1 MPNLNNVVA
10 LNADQQVEIDTLGMF
25 AVRHLGSEISIR
37 GRKTRAM
44 LAYLAMAPSAK
55 ASRQRIADLLWSDRG
70 EEQARGSL
78 RQALAEARGHF
89 TGSAMLR
96 ITRTD
101 IGLCRDTLVTD
112 IERILRA
119 ADRADSEGLA
129 RCLERVDGGF
139 LDDLTDI
146 AEVFDEWA
154 SAERSRQHD
163 LIVTR
168 SLKALDYMHE
178 SSTLADLHII
188 LRALDR
194 LDPFNEAVARL
205 GMKADHANGDIASLH
220 RRYRRLE
227 DGLTTEFATQPSAAT
242 RDLLHELTSIEKAA
256 SSLKAGETDAAS
268 DKAAAPIPT
277 GLPMIMVSPLSFSA
291 DDRLGAELADLCT
304 EDIRAELTR
313 HRDLRVIALETPD
326 IERVVGVCKG
336 ALAAYMMSGRI
347 RRSGDDL
354 RINLQIGHIGD
365 TVLIWSER
373 LAVPLGELS
382 DAVAQIVARA
392 VGAVDPVIG
401 RDLSSRFI
409 GADIDQGDG
418 VALYAKARAV
428 VKDRGTL
435 DDAQRGAAM
444 LHQVVE
450 DDPRHV
456 GARLLLAQLYN
467 TDFWQQ
473 MAGHDVAAHRAKA
486 QQLVAEAA
494 KIDPE
499 NVRVRTRL
507 AWCHLR
513 AGDWAVAERMLQS
526 IMDAAPLDADAMNE
540 SACACYHI
548 GELEKARSAMQR
560 AFMLNPFPPSDYHAD
575 YAIIEALSG
584 NHKEAEEHFAVAG
597 EQSLQ
602 YLAVRIANLA
612 SLPDQHRQSVSLAR
626 QFQRSFDAAWQ
637 GATAPDM
644 DDICAWLRYTL
655 PLWRPEHEAV
665 LCDGLVAALNGIR
678 QS

>member
-1 MPNLNNVVA
+1 MTSNVCRA
-10 LNADQQVEIDTLGMF
+10 IEIDTLGPF
-25 AVRHLGSEISIR
+25 AIRHLGNDISVR

-55 ASRQRIADLLWSDRG
+55 ASRQRIADLLWGDRG

-78 RQALAEARGHF
+78 RQALAEVRGHLNEP
-89 TGSAMLR
+89 AALR
-96 ITRTD
+96 VTRTD
-101 IGLCRDTLVTD
+101 IGLCREALVTD
-112 IERILRA
+112 IECILEA
-119 ADRADSEGLA
+119 ADHADAAKLA
-129 RCLERVDGGF
+129 RCMERVQGGF
-139 LDDLTDI
+139 LDDLGDI
-146 AEVFDEWA
+146 AEVFNEWA
-154 SAERSRQHD
+154 SVERNRQHD

-168 SLKALDYMHE
+168 SLEALNCMHP
-178 SSTLADLHII
+178 SSSLADLHII

-194 LDPFNEAVARL
+194 LDPFNEAVARI
-205 GMKADHANGDIASLH
+205 GMKADHAAGDIASLH

-227 DGLTTEFATQPSAAT
+227 EGLASEFATQPSAAT
-242 RDLLHELTSIEKAA
+242 RDLLHELTSVAA
-256 SSLKAGETDAAS
+256 TPDTAAIAHGADAPL
-268 DKAAAPIPT
+268 APVPT

-291 DDRLGAELADLCT
+291 DDAMGAELADICT
-304 EDIRAELTR
+304 DDIRAELTR
-313 HRDLRVIALETPD
+313 HRDLRVIALDTPD
-326 IERVVGVCKG
+326 IERVIGVCKG
-336 ALAAYMMSGRI
+336 ALAAYMLSGRL
-347 RRSGDDL
+347 RRVGGDL

-365 TVLIWSER
+365 TVLVWSER
-373 LAVPLGELS
+373 LTVPLGELS
-382 DAVAQIVARA
+382 NTVAQIVARA

-409 GADIDQGDG
+409 AADIDQGDC

-428 VKDRGTL
+428 VHDASTL

-473 MAGHDVAAHRAKA
+473 MAGHDVAAHRANA

-494 KIDPE
+494 KFDPD

-560 AFMLNPFPPSDYHAD
+560 AFTLNPFPPSDYHAD

-602 YLAVRIANLA
+602 YLAARIANLA
-612 SLPDQHRQSVSLAR
+612 SLAGQYRQSEALVRRFR
-626 QFQRSFDAAWQ
+626 QSFDAAWQ
-637 GATAPDM
+637 GTTAPDI
-644 DDICAWLRYTL
+644 DDICAWLRYTI
-655 PLWRPEHEAV
+655 PLRRPEHEAF

-678 QS
+678 TP